1 MEIVREK
8 HVVTC
13 THMYTR
19 MVPSGY
25 TSLTLRFVITATCE
39 LLRYFTMTLYELTG
53 RTLVPYETHTV
64 SNHTRIIIVS
74 TVPDWRES
82 RKNNDGLR
90 P

>member
-1 MEIVREK
+1 MHS
-8 HVVTC
+8 HV
-13 THMYTR
+13 YTNG
-19 MVPSGY
+19 SIWLY
-25 TSLTLRFVITATCE
+25 ESDITICDHSYMWATP
-39 LLRYFTMTLYELTG
+39 LFYDDIYELTG